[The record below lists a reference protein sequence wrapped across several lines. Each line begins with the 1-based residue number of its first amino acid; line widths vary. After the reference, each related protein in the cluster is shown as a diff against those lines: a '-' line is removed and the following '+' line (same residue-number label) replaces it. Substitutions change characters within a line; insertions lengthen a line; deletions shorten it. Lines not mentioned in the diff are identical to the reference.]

1 MTSQKPKTPI
11 HDFHMYL
18 VSDATGTTLQ
28 GLARAALSQFEGI
41 DPVERFWPMIRSEMQ
56 LDRAIADIKK
66 KPGPV
71 LFTFVD
77 KKLRRKLQSVCAE
90 LDVPCMPVLDPIL
103 RTMSS
108 YLGLP
113 SQGVPGLQHSLDE
126 AYFKRIDAVDFALS
140 YDDGQT
146 LEGLEEADVILI
158 GVSRTSKTPTC
169 IFLAR
174 RGIKAANIPLVP
186 SVPFPEDVA
195 EFQKPLFIGLTESP
209 KRLENLRR
217 SRLHADDDHKHYDE
231 NDYLDLEHIEEEI
244 RKARRLFSKYKWP
257 VIDVTRK
264 SVEETTAEIYSLL
277 QRHKG
282 RLKKQNNKEE
292 PPTS

>member
-1 MTSQKPKTPI
+1 MNAHDQNSKTPI
-11 HDFHMYL
+11 YDFHLYL

-28 GLARAALSQFEGI
+28 GLSRAALSQFEGI
-41 DPVERFWPMIRSEMQ
+41 EPTERFWPMIRSEMQ
-56 LDRAIADIKK
+56 LDRAISDIQKN
-66 KPGPV
+66 PGPV

-77 KKLRRKLQSVCAE
+77 KKLRRKLQAACAE

-108 YLGLP
+108 YLGLQ
-113 SQGVPGLQHSLDE
+113 SKGVPGLQHSLDE
-126 AYFKRIDAVDFALS
+126 AYFDRIDAVDFALS
-140 YDDGQT
+140 YDDGRN
-146 LEGLEEADVILI
+146 LEGLEEADVILV

-174 RGIKAANIPLVP
+174 RGIRAANIPLVP
-186 SVPFPEDVA
+186 NVPFPDRIS
-195 EFQKPLFIGLTESP
+195 EFKKPLFIGLTESP

-217 SRLHADDDHKHYDE
+217 SRLQAEDDHKHYTE
-231 NDYLDLEHIEEEI
+231 NEYLDLEAIEEEI
-244 RKARRLFSKYKWP
+244 RKARRLFTKNKWP

-264 SVEETTAEIYSLL
+264 SVEETTAEIYALL

-282 RLKKQNNKEE
+282 RLKKEKEGVL
-292 PPTS
+292 